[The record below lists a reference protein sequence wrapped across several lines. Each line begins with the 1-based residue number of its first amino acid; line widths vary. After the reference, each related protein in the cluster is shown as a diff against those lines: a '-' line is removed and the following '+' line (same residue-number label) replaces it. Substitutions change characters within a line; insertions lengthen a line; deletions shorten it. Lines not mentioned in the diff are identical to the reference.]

1 MEKNLTLALQV
12 EEWTREAVVQC
23 GDDWEG
29 IAAYIKLRFS
39 EIDKSERAVFVT
51 EASLTLRDA
60 SSNCTSLS
68 TH

>member
-23 GDDWEG
+23 GDDWKR

-39 EIDKSERAVFVT
+39 EMDETDRAVFVT
-51 EASLTLRDA
+51 EASLTLHDP
-60 SSNCTSLS
+60 SSSCTSLS

>member
-1 MEKNLTLALQV
+1 MEKNLTLASKV

-23 GDDWEG
+23 GDDWKQ

-39 EIDKSERAVFVT
+39 ELDESDRAVFVT
-51 EASLTLRDA
+51 EASFTLRDP
-60 SSNCTSLS
+60 SSGGTSLS

>member
-39 EIDKSERAVFVT
+39 EMDESGRAEFAT
-51 EASLTLRDA
+51 EASLTLRDP
-60 SSNCTSLS
+60 SVGCTSFS
-68 TH
+68 AH

>member
-12 EEWTREAVVQC
+12 EEWTREAVVHC
-23 GDDWEG
+23 GDDWKR

-39 EIDKSERAVFVT
+39 EMDESDRAEFVT
-51 EASLTLRDA
+51 EASLTLRDP

-68 TH
+68 AH